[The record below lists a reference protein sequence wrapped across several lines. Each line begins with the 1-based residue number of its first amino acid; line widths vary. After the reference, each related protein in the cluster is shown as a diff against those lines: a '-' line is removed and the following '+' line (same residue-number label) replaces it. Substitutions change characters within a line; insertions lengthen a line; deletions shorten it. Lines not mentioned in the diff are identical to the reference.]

1 LSNAE
6 QRDSWL
12 NSGHWTLAADTL
24 PIPIYSNLFEF
35 ILNLFGFLIEK
46 RENADQCFTSIG

>member
-12 NSGHWTLAADTL
+12 NSGHWTLAADSIVVVYL
-24 PIPIYSNLFEF
+24 ND
-35 ILNLFGFLIEK
+35 ILI
-46 RENADQCFTSIG
+46 FTKTKKEHAQAV